1 MTGGPFGDICEKKSH
16 KAEKKFAQKK
26 FWSRAGLEPMSFCL
40 ADFKKAVTSMPSGSE
55 VVWQ

>member
-16 KAEKKFAQKK
+16 KAEKKLHKK

-40 ADFKKAVTSMPSGSE
+40 ADLKKAVTSMPSGSE